1 MYVLVIGGGTVA
13 YGLALELAELPGYEV
28 LIVERDRARANALRE
43 EAGELV
49 VQGDGSEVAFLE
61 KVGAARADLLIA
73 ATGDDGVN
81 LVACQVAKHRFGV
94 PRTIARVNDPRNEGL
109 FSMLGVDSTVSSAA
123 AVLAQIEMGLPEHT
137 VIPLMRLKDSGL
149 EVVNLHVQAGSEADG
164 CLLRDLTLPPE
175 TVIALIYDSEGV
187 PRVPSGE
194 TALGAGDEVIA
205 VIRSEAEGVLRGL
218 MTGPGPDD
226 DVTGAPG
233 R

>member
-61 KVGAARADLLIA
+61 KVGAARADVLIA

-94 PRTIARVNDPRNEGL
+94 PRTIARVNDPRNERL

-123 AVLAQIEMGLPEHT
+123 AVLAQIEIGLPEHT
-137 VIPLMRLKDSGL
+137 DIPLMRLRDSGL
-149 EVVNLHVQAGSEADG
+149 EVVNLHVQEGSAADG
-164 CLLRDLTLPPE
+164 RLLRELSLPPE
-175 TVIALIYDSEGV
+175 TVIALVFDNAGSAT
-187 PRVPSGE
+187 VPSGDTPIE
-194 TALGAGDEVIA
+194 AGYEVIA
-205 VIRSEAEGVLRGL
+205 VIRTEAEPVLRRL
-218 MTGPGPDD
+218 LTGPGLDGD
-226 DVTGAPG
+226 EGASG